1 MSGIERIKPK
11 GVYEAK
17 GYSHAAK
24 RGNIVF
30 VAGQV
35 SKDVEGKLV
44 GAGDI
49 VAQVDQVFRNLK
61 VVVEASGATLAD
73 VVKLNIYTT
82 DLKHY
87 RPHIREGRDKYFSE
101 HPPATTLLVVSSLA
115 DPNFL
120 LEIDAV
126 ALID

>member
-1 MSGIERIKPK
+1 MIERIQPK

-17 GYSHAAK
+17 GYSHAVK

-35 SKDVEGKLV
+35 SKGVDNQLV
-44 GAGDI
+44 GQGDI

-61 VVVEASGATLAD
+61 LVVEASGATLAD

-82 DLKHY
+82 DLKHF
-87 RPHIREGRDKYFSE
+87 RPFIKDGRDKYFAT
-101 HPPATTLLVVSSLA
+101 HPPATTFLVVSSLA
-115 DPNFL
+115 DPGFL

-126 ALID
+126 ALTE

>member
-1 MSGIERIKPK
+1 MIERIKPA

-17 GYSHAAK
+17 GYSHAVK

-35 SKDVEGKLV
+35 SKDIDGKLV
-44 GAGDI
+44 GPGDI

-61 VVVEASGATLAD
+61 AVVEASGATLAD

-82 DLKHY
+82 DLAHY

-101 HPPATTLLVVSSLA
+101 FPPATTLLVVKSLA

-126 ALID
+126 ALTD

>member
-1 MSGIERIKPK
+1 MSPIERIKPA

-17 GYSHAAK
+17 GYSHAVK

-30 VAGQV
+30 IAGQV

-61 VVVEASGATLAD
+61 AVVEASGATLAD

-82 DLKHY
+82 ALEHY
-87 RPHIREGRDKYFSE
+87 RPHIRGGRDKYFSE
-101 HPPATTLLVVSSLA
+101 HPPATTLLVVTSLA
-115 DPNFL
+115 DPGFL
-120 LEIDAV
+120 LEIDAI
-126 ALID
+126 ALVD

>member
-1 MSGIERIKPK
+1 MIERINKPA

-17 GYSHAAK
+17 GYSHAVK

-35 SKDVEGKLV
+35 SKDVDGKLV
-44 GAGDI
+44 GEGDI
-49 VAQVDQVFRNLK
+49 VAQVEQVFRNLK

-82 DLKHY
+82 D
-87 RPHIREGRDKYFSE
+87 RPRRPSSSSAAWRIR
-101 HPPATTLLVVSSLA
+101 SSCSRSMRSR
-115 DPNFL
+115 
-120 LEIDAV
+120 
-126 ALID
+126 

>member
-1 MSGIERIKPK
+1 MIERIQPK

-17 GYSHAAK
+17 GYSHAVK

-35 SKDVEGKLV
+35 SKGVDNQLV
-44 GAGDI
+44 GQGDI

-61 VVVEASGATLAD
+61 LVVEASGATLAD

-82 DLKHY
+82 DLKHF
-87 RPHIREGRDKYFSE
+87 RPFIKDGRDKYFE
-101 HPPATTLLVVSSLA
+101 THPPATTFLVVSSLA
-115 DPNFL
+115 DPGFL

-126 ALID
+126 ALTE